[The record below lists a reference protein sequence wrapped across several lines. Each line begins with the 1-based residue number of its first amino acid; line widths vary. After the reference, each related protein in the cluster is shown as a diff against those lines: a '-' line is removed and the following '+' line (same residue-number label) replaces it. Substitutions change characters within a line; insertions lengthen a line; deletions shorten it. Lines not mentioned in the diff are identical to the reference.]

1 MSLLIGVKGKT
12 ASPDDAARDA
22 RKVRLRVELKEGGY
36 PLTIQWEAK
45 AMIQG
50 EMITLGQVTCKPT
63 YFEKSGRVAYVG
75 SGGVQLMGMKDQ
87 STVTTF
93 LPFSVDKEASSVDGV
108 KAAEAKANA
117 DLDAGETD

>member
-75 SGGVQLMGMKDQ
+75 SGGVQLMGTKDQ

-93 LPFSVDKEASSVDGV
+93 LPFSVDKEASSVAGV

-117 DLDAGETD
+117 DLDDGETV

>member
-1 MSLLIGVKGKT
+1 MSLLIGVKGKS

-22 RKVRLRVELKEGGY
+22 RKLALRSELKEGGY

-50 EMITLGQVTCKPT
+50 EMVILGQVTCKPT

-75 SGGVQLMGMKDQ
+75 SGGVMLMGLKDQ
-87 STVTTF
+87 STITTF
-93 LPFSVDKEASSVDGV
+93 LPFSVDKGATSAAGV
-108 KAAEAKANA
+108 QAAEARANV
-117 DLDAGETD
+117 DLDEGETT